1 MSMTNS
7 IWSRSLWDLN
17 FILCPHR
24 FPTKPAKKDGES
36 SLRSYQFY
44 WKIYFSRDP
53 NQSKARQEELQISGL
68 SSGWLRIVLVTASV
82 NWFCFALFVLLIIIN
97 VFSCSEPKQIYYQ
110 ELGHTLTSLMGFSC
124 SAQDWVLSSCMLF
137 SSAPKDTLLAVS
149 SNTGVSLGKLMFL
162 RYTYFSS

>member
-7 IWSRSLWDLN
+7 IWNRSLWDLN

-53 NQSKARQEELQISGL
+53 NKSKAGQEKWQISGL
-68 SSGWLRIVLVTASV
+68 SSGWLRIVLVPASV
-82 NWFCFALFVLLIIIN
+82 SWFCFALFGLLIIIN
-97 VFSCSEPKQIYYQ
+97 GLGCSGPKQISCQ
-110 ELGHTLTSLMGFSC
+110 SGAGSHSHKPDGCPLLSPRLSTELLPAVF
-124 SAQDWVLSSCMLF
+124 F
-137 SSAPKDTLLAVS
+137 SSQGYPPRCQL
-149 SNTGVSLGKLMFL
+149 
-162 RYTYFSS
+162 